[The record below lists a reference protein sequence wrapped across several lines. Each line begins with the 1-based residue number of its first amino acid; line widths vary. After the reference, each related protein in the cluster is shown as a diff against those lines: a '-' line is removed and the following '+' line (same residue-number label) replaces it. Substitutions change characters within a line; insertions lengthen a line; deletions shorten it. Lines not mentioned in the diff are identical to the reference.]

1 VTPDEYAQQW
11 TADLRVAEMSRDR
24 SQQTQQRILG
34 VSDIM
39 GCRSYGARFLAGD
52 PFTDA
57 DVSQAALRGTWIH
70 NAVLPIIADA
80 RGADHEVKVDVA
92 LPNGMTVRGHVDL
105 IEPDP
110 PMVLDLKTSDGLAGP
125 RRHGADRQQRMQR
138 HLYGAGY
145 VQNGAWT
152 GEAIPGL
159 TVGNVWMDR
168 NDLLEPPHVE
178 LEPYDPTWLD
188 TAATWVDEVQY
199 HIDQGPEGIANA
211 PRDRD
216 VFWCRNFCP
225 FVTACRGPEAVAVDE
240 VIESD
245 ELAVA
250 AAMRREAIDMEK
262 EAKEIRKAADAVLE
276 RVKDARVLV
285 KGEAGTFR
293 VASTWVNPSSYEV
306 NRQGYYKTDVKEI
319 K

>member
-1 VTPDEYAQQW
+1 VTPEDYAESW
-11 TADLRVAEMSRDR
+11 VADLRVAEMSRDR

-34 VSDIM
+34 VSDIA
-39 GCRSYGARFLAGD
+39 GCRSYAARFLNGD

-70 NAVLPIIADA
+70 ASVLPIIAEARDA
-80 RGADHEVKVDVA
+80 DYEVEVDVT
-92 LPNGMTVRGHVDL
+92 LPSGLEVRGHVDL
-105 IEPDP
+105 IEHDP
-110 PMVLDLKTSDGLAGP
+110 PAVLDLKTSDGLAGP
-125 RRHGADRQQRMQR
+125 RRHGANMQQRMQR
-138 HLYGAGY
+138 HLYGAGVRETY
-145 VQNGAWT
+145 DWPT
-152 GEAIPGL
+152 DGL

-178 LEPYDPTWLD
+178 LEPYDPSWLD
-188 TAATWVDEVQY
+188 TAASWVDEVGY
-199 HIDQGPEGIANA
+199 YVDRDQIEDA

-216 VFWCRNFCP
+216 IFWCRQFCP
-225 FVTACRGPEAVAVDE
+225 FVTACRGPENIAVDE

-250 AAMRREAIDMEK
+250 AAMRREAINMEL
-262 EAKEIRKAADAVLE
+262 EAKQIRKAADAVLE
-276 RVKDARVLV
+276 RVQDARVLV

-293 VASTWVNPSSYEV
+293 IASTWVNPSSYEV
-306 NRQGYYKTDVKEI
+306 NRQGYYKTDVKEV

>member
-1 VTPDEYAQQW
+1 MTPEDYAEAW
-11 TADLRVAEMSRDR
+11 VADLRVAEMSRDR

-34 VSDIM
+34 VSDIA
-39 GCRSYGARFLAGD
+39 GCRSYGARFLNGD

-70 NAVLPIIADA
+70 QAVLPIIAEA
-80 RGADHEVKVDVA
+80 RGALHEVEVDIT
-92 LPNGMTVRGHVDL
+92 LPSGLEVRGHADL
-105 IEPDP
+105 IDPDEPS
-110 PMVLDLKTSDGLAGP
+110 VIDLKTSDGLAGP
-125 RRHGADRQQRMQR
+125 KRHGADRQQRMQR
-138 HLYGAGY
+138 HLYGAGWLQMAETPAERA
-145 VQNGAWT
+145 VPN
-152 GEAIPGL
+152 P

-178 LEPYDPTWLD
+178 LEPYDPSWLD
-188 TAATWVDEVQY
+188 AAASWVDEVGY
-199 HIDQGPEGIANA
+199 YVDRDQIEDA

-216 VFWCRNFCP
+216 VFWCRQFCP
-225 FVTACRGPEAVAVDE
+225 FVTACRGPETVAVDE

-250 AAMRREAIDMEK
+250 AAMRREAIDMER

-276 RVKDARVLV
+276 RVRDARVLV
-285 KGEAGTFR
+285 KGSAGTFR

-306 NRQGYYKTDVKEI
+306 NRAGYFKTDVKEV